1 MAEVYIVVVG
11 CNNQA
16 ISVSGYFWQGNFTF
30 LDLIEES

>member
-1 MAEVYIVVVG
+1 MAEVYNIVEG
-11 CNNQA
+11 RNNQA